1 MNQTGNLRENRGLM
15 SRMKM
20 HRGALIGGLILA
32 AIAAFMLRERY
43 LSMILDFICI
53 YTIAVTG
60 LDLLFGYTGQVSF
73 GHAGFYAIGAYCSA
87 LLSKNLGLPP
97 ILTIFIGA
105 ILATVFGVII
115 AFPASRLVKHFLS
128 LLTIAFGM
136 MVYTFINSSALTNGA
151 SGITGI
157 PKISIFGYELSNYR
171 SYFWLVLVLVILTI
185 VVKRNIINSRVG
197 RAFIAVRE
205 NPHAAA
211 GMGINVAKY
220 KIMAFAISAFMAG
233 LAGALYAHMV
243 RFISPDTF
251 TKDQS
256 NMFMTMLLFGG
267 ISTIPGAFIGAAAI
281 TIMTELLQEFAA
293 YQTLIYAFLI
303 LVVLFLLPNG
313 TVGLWVKVRAFLAK
327 LIATHSAQKKEG
339 QQHAD

>member
-1 MNQTGNLRENRGLM
+1 MNQTRDLRENRGILNQ
-15 SRMKM
+15 MKA
-20 HRGALIGGLILA
+20 HRGMLIGGLVLA
-32 AIAAFMLRERY
+32 AVVAFMLGERY

-73 GHAGFYAIGAYCSA
+73 GHAGFYAIGAYGSA

-136 MVYTFINSSALTNGA
+136 MVYTFINSSTLTNGA

-157 PKISIFGYELSNYR
+157 PKISIFGYELSNYQ

-267 ISTIPGAFIGAAAI
+267 ISTISGAFIGAAAI

-313 TVGLWVKVRAFLAK
+313 TVGLWIKVRAFLAK
-327 LIATHSAQKKEG
+327 TITAHKARKRED
-339 QQHAD
+339 QQHAE

>member
-1 MNQTGNLRENRGLM
+1 MNNKKLSLGAWLKN
-15 SRMKM
+15 
-20 HRGALIGGLILA
+20 HRGAVIGILICC
-32 AIAAFMLRERY
+32 AIAAWMLQERY
-43 LSMILDFICI
+43 LAMILDFICI

-73 GHAGFYAIGAYCSA
+73 GQAGFYAIGAYTSA
-87 LLSKNLGLPP
+87 LLSKNLGMPP

-105 ILATVFGVII
+105 VLATIFGII
-115 AFPASRLVKHFLS
+115 VAFPASRLVKHFLS

-136 MVYTFINSSALTNGA
+136 MVYTFVNSSPLTNGA
-151 SGITGI
+151 SGITKI
-157 PKISIFGYELSNYR
+157 PKVVIFGIELGNYQK
-171 SYFWLVLVLVILTI
+171 YFWLVVVLMVIMLI
-185 VVKRNIINSRVG
+185 VKKNIIDSRIG
-197 RAFIAVRE
+197 RAFIAIRE

-267 ISTIPGAFIGAAAI
+267 IATIPGSLIGAAAI
-281 TIMTELLQEFAA
+281 TVMIELLQGFAS
-293 YQTLIYAFLI
+293 YQTLIYAALI
-303 LVVLFLLPNG
+303 LIVLFLLPNG
-313 TVGLWVKVRAFLAK
+313 TVGLAAKIQSAFAK
-327 LIATHSAQKKEG
+327 KMKKG
-339 QQHAD
+339 GDLDVH